1 MAAGQLLCHR
11 RADPHGPTAP
21 AKAVQPGL
29 PRLSNGPS
37 AGYPRVYDLALEL
50 ISHVD
55 GRIDAESLRSFITAY
70 QEKTHLNLGELWAIP
85 IMMRQALIE
94 NLRRVAARIAKGTL
108 DRNKAS
114 QWADQF
120 HRMRRADSP

>member
-1 MAAGQLLCHR
+1 PKPYSR
-11 RADPHGPTAP
+11 E
-21 AKAVQPGL
+21 L
-29 PRLSNGPS
+29 PRLRNGPS

-55 GRIDAESLRSFITAY
+55 GRVDAESLRSFITSY
-70 QEKTHLNLGELWAIP
+70 QKKVDLNLGELWAIP

-94 NLRRVAARIAKGTL
+94 NLRRVAAQIAKGTL

-120 HRMRRADSP
+120 LECIETSPNKLILAVADMARQDPLL